1 VTGALVGGALGV
13 VVGSVVTLAGVLT
26 WVKARRCPDPE
37 AHELTDDD
45 REAMAA
51 DFALHTSAVRQQV
64 SDYADLL
71 ADGDV
76 QLRERLRYFEGGA
89 W

>member
-1 VTGALVGGALGV
+1 MTGALVGGFLGAA
-13 VVGSVVTLAGVLT
+13 VGSVVTLAVVLT
-26 WVKARRCPDPE
+26 WVKARRWPGPE

-45 REAMAA
+45 REAVAA
-51 DFALHTSAVRQQV
+51 EFGLHASAVQRQV

-71 ADGDV
+71 AGGDV

-89 W
+89 S